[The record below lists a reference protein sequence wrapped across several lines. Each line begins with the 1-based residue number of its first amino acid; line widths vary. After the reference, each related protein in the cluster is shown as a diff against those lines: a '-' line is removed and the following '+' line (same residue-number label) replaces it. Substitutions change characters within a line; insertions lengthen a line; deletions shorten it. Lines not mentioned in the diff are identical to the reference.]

1 MSAQMDDLI
10 TSVTYNGGQLAG
22 YDQTTKMYVR
32 LIGAVRSRS
41 ATKHLDTTI
50 ACMPPDT
57 LGLIDDLCAAGLN
70 QIFFNVE
77 SYDEKALL
85 KLAPAKAKVG
95 IPKMVAAMKYATAS
109 FGVGRVYT
117 NLVYG
122 VQSLGVGSD
131 AEDSAAE
138 NRLMLDAA
146 DRISAEGIVPTF
158 TVYHSSGRNSTGFI
172 KLSAEALYEHTY
184 RYGQIVWNSGVID
197 HARQSILFTIGS
209 LPNTTYNDGWVLSL
223 LESLAPS
230 RA

>member
-1 MSAQMDDLI
+1 
-10 TSVTYNGGQLAG
+10 
-22 YDQTTKMYVR
+22 
-32 LIGAVRSRS
+32 
-41 ATKHLDTTI
+41 
-50 ACMPPDT
+50 
-57 LGLIDDLCAAGLN
+57 
-70 QIFFNVE
+70 
-77 SYDEKALL
+77 
-85 KLAPAKAKVG
+85 
-95 IPKMVAAMKYATAS
+95 MKYATAS